1 MQDRRVEVRQAVGR
15 WGRAGQEIL
24 VRVVDEVEGT
34 VAGEQERVARA
45 GRVRQFL
52 QGLGQRE
59 FEAADAEAAVQ
70 GGHGVADR
78 QVVEEAVD
86 GADAEGVAGRSTRRT
101 RPGPGWGRGV
111 PPGRT
116 ARGDRP
122 RAPDPT
128 GDTGLWAP
136 PGRRDPGARRAGG
149 LLAIGAKELS
159 LGQVWHGLFE
169 DSGTYGDVV
178 VAERLSRTVLGLLAG
193 AALGLAGAV
202 LQALTRNPLAD
213 PGLLGI
219 NAGASAA
226 VVTAVTFLGITSL
239 SGYVW
244 FAFFGAAAVG
254 ALVWFL
260 GGSRGATPVRLAL
273 AGTAISAALYGYL
286 QAVMI
291 MDDAALGKM
300 RVLDGR
306 FAVRGERIDH
316 PQVLPSPAGRHG
328 PGAGPVPAAQR
339 HGHGRRH
346 RQGARRQP
354 EPDAGA
360 VHAGR
365 DRAVRGGDRGLRAD
379 RVRRADGS
387 ARRAVLHRARP
398 ALDPAVRGDP
408 VARAA
413 ARRRRHRPDR
423 GPALAELQVGIITA
437 ILGGPVFIYLV
448 RRRRTAQL

>member
-1 MQDRRVEVRQAVGR
+1 MLVESPPEQRAETAPAPPTRRAVRVFGLLPSVA
-15 WGRAGQEIL
+15 IL
-24 VRVVDEVEGT
+24 VL
-34 VAGEQERVARA
+34 VALA
-45 GRVRQFL
+45 
-52 QGLGQRE
+52 
-59 FEAADAEAAVQ
+59 
-70 GGHGVADR
+70 
-78 QVVEEAVD
+78 
-86 GADAEGVAGRSTRRT
+86 SI
-101 RPGPGWGRGV
+101 
-111 PPGRT
+111 
-116 ARGDRP
+116 
-122 RAPDPT
+122 
-128 GDTGLWAP
+128 
-136 PGRRDPGARRAGG
+136 
-149 LLAIGAKELS
+149 AIGAKELS

-226 VVTAVTFLGITSL
+226 VVTAITYLGITSL

-300 RVLDGR
+300 RFWTIGSLSAANDST
-306 FAVRGERIDH
+306 IT
-316 PQVLPSPAGRHG
+316 QVLPFLLAGM
-328 PGAGPVPAAQR
+328 
-339 HGHGRRH
+339 
-346 RQGARRQP
+346 
-354 EPDAGA
+354 
-360 VHAGR
+360 
-365 DRAVRGGDRGLRAD
+365 
-379 RVRRADGS
+379 
-387 ARRAVLHRARP
+387 VLALALARP
-398 ALDPAVRGDP
+398 LNAMAMGDDTAKALGADLNRTRALSMLAATVLCGAATAACGPIVFVGLMVPHVVRSFTGPDLRWILP
-408 VARAA
+408 YAAILSPVLLLGADVLGRVVAR
-413 ARRRRHRPDR
+413 PS
-423 GPALAELQVGIITA
+423 ELQVGIVTA
-437 ILGGPVFIYLV
+437 ILGGPVFIFLV